1 MFKIIRVFV
10 GTALGLWIADYFGF
24 LGIQGVIDYL
34 WATLVV
40 MAAVF
45 VLKGFNF

>member
-1 MFKIIRVFV
+1 MIKIIRVFV
-10 GTALGLWIADYFGF
+10 GTLLGLYIADYFGF
-24 LGIQGVIDYL
+24 IGVHGIQYL
-34 WATLVV
+34 WAGLVV